1 MKAILKIVL
10 NLSFLAVLTS
20 LNYLVLLTT
29 PDVKAQEQAPATVTL
44 SGEELFIQNR
54 CVRCHTIG
62 RGRFVGPDL
71 AGVKDRYS
79 KETIVK
85 WIENPQQIYQSSGKM
100 PFNEGYPPM
109 PPLNIPPVQAK
120 AIAQYLTSFNV
131 SQDGAASG
139 GISGQVLNKT
149 SDGPASGVELTL
161 TSYMGDRATGDK
173 TIETDEQG
181 NFLFDGLNW
190 DRSYAIT
197 VNFKGSQYSTDKMV
211 FYPNEETKI
220 LNLPIYE
227 PTFDEGNIKIIEAQ
241 MIVQIVED
249 TLSVAD
255 LTLYNNTGDKV
266 FVGGKELEDGRKES
280 LRVSTPKGVQNINFI
295 HGLTHEDV
303 VNTEYGFAGTESVLP
318 GQKRVVYTYGLPLLS
333 GTNDFEKTIDYPTD
347 SFLLLVSE
355 SNEDVKVKGLKGG
368 ESVEIHDESFLKWT
382 GEDLKPGHLIRLE
395 LKSPLTQSDYLKW
408 GALGFI
414 FLIIIA
420 GVIYSTVLKKSAEQ
434 KSRANQDEGVGDFEA
449 KRLALI
455 KEIAQLDDDFE
466 AGNIE
471 VQKYKNIR
479 GHKIEELK
487 KIKRRL

>member
-1 MKAILKIVL
+1 MKAINQIAF
-10 NLSFLAVLTS
+10 NLLF
-20 LNYLVLLTT
+20 LVLLAFLIY
-29 PDVKAQEQAPATVTL
+29 PILKAPEVKAQEQAPATVTL

-79 KETIVK
+79 KEEIRI

-131 SQDGAASG
+131 SQDGAATG

-149 SDGPASGVELTL
+149 NDGPAPGVELIL
-161 TSYMGDRATGDK
+161 TSYMGDKPTGDK

-197 VNFKGSQYSTDKMV
+197 VNFKGAQYSTDKMV
-211 FYPNEETKI
+211 FYPNEDTKI
-220 LNLPIYE
+220 LNLPIYD

-241 MIVQIVED
+241 MIVQIAEGA
-249 TLSVAD
+249 LSVAD

-266 FVGGKELEDGRKES
+266 FVGGNELEDGRKES
-280 LRVSTPKGVQNINFI
+280 LRVSTPKGAQNINFI
-295 HGLTHEDV
+295 HGLTPEDV
-303 VNTEYGFAGTESVLP
+303 VETEYGFAGTTSVLP
-318 GQKRVVYTYGLPLLS
+318 GQKRVVYAYGLPLLS
-333 GTNDFEKTIDYPTD
+333 GTTDFEKTIDYPTD
-347 SFLLLVSE
+347 SFLLLVSG
-355 SNEDVKVKGLKGG
+355 SNKSVEVKGLKGG
-368 ESVEIHDESFLKWT
+368 ESVEIHDENFLKWT
-382 GEDLKPGHLIRLE
+382 GEDLKPGHLIKLE
-395 LKSPLTQSDYLKW
+395 LKSPLTQGDYLKW

-414 FLIIIA
+414 LLIIIA

-434 KSRANQDEGVGDFEA
+434 DNRANQDEGVGDFEA

-455 KEIAQLDDDFE
+455 KEIAQLDDNFE

-471 VQKYKNIR
+471 EQRYKNIR
-479 GHKIEELK
+479 GNKIEELK
-487 KIKRRL
+487 KIKRRLR